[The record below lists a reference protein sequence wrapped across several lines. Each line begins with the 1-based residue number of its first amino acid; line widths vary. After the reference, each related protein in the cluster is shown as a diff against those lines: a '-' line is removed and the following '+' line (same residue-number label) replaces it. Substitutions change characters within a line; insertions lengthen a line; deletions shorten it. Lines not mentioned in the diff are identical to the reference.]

1 MIYYKKCLTVEWLFN
16 YNIGIIVE
24 WLFNYF
30 FNYKYNK
37 ESNMKDTEHISVSKC
52 DCNCI
57 HKDKL
62 NVAKEYLGKLP
73 SSDSLSNFFKNFAD
87 NTRVRILTILDKVGA
102 MCVNDIAVALDM
114 TKSAISHQLSSLKD
128 SNLVKCEK
136 QGKIVFY
143 SLSDSHVKDIIDKGL
158 EHIQEK

>member
-1 MIYYKKCLTVEWLFN
+1 MTKSDATNCR
-16 YNIGIIVE
+16 
-24 WLFNYF
+24 
-30 FNYKYNK
+30 
-37 ESNMKDTEHISVSKC
+37 C

-62 NVAKEYLGKLP
+62 EIAKSFLAKLP
-73 SSDSLSNFFKNFAD
+73 DSDSLSVFFKNFAD
-87 NTRVRILTILDKVGA
+87 KTRVEILTVLDKVGS
-102 MCVNDIAVALDM
+102 MCVNDIAVALNM

>member
-1 MIYYKKCLTVEWLFN
+1 MKS
-16 YNIGIIVE
+16 IVQ
-24 WLFNYF
+24 
-30 FNYKYNK
+30 
-37 ESNMKDTEHISVSKC
+37 IPVAKC

-62 NVAKEYLGKLP
+62 DVAKEYLDKLP

-87 NTRVRILTILDKVGA
+87 KTRVKILTVLDKVGA

-128 SNLVKCEK
+128 SNLVRCEK

-158 EHIQEK
+158 EHIQEM